1 MATVPRIP
9 QDLLDGYFIQ
19 MERSED
25 NDNPVAAISIP
36 IELSRLAGIP
46 VRTKKSFQ
54 LDPVL
59 HELIRLYNAKVQ
71 DCQYC
76 QNARQAVAVQAG
88 LDEDMVSAL
97 SHFETSALP
106 ENIKAALR
114 ITSVISTNPGLLTDE
129 IWEGAA
135 KFYTEDELVD
145 IVLLS
150 MHTTA
155 SKVTIT
161 LGLDPG
167 KEASSRLFFPTEDV
181 YGESPSS
188 PRPSPTCAAAAWSST
203 ARRTRHCLS
212 ARPSCQRGGVRRDG
226 RRRRGL
232 ELRP

>member
-1 MATVPRIP
+1 MATTPRVPK
-9 QDLLDGYFIQ
+9 DLLDGYFIQ
-19 MERSED
+19 MERDDAVDS
-25 NDNPVAAISIP
+25 PVAAIAIP

-46 VRTKKSFQ
+46 IKSRRSFQ

-88 LDEDMVSAL
+88 LEENMVSAL

-106 ENIKAALR
+106 QRIKAALR
-114 ITSVISTNPGLLTDE
+114 LTAAVSTNPGLITDAM
-129 IWEGAA
+129 WQDAGSY
-135 KFYTEDELVD
+135 FTEAELVD

-167 KEASSRLFFPTEDV
+167 AEASSRLFFPTEDV
-181 YGESPSS
+181 YGTSPDL
-188 PRPSPTCAAAAWSST
+188 AAAIAELKDQGI
-203 ARRTRHCLS
+203 AVAAPS
-212 ARPSCQRGGVRRDG
+212 AAPLPVGSHIDSEAKV
-226 RRRRGL
+226 
-232 ELRP
+232 

>member
-9 QDLLDGYFIQ
+9 QEMLEGYFIQ

-36 IELSRLAGIP
+36 IELSRLAAIP

-88 LDEDMVSAL
+88 LDEDMVTAL
-97 SHFETSALP
+97 SQFETSSLP
-106 ENIKAALR
+106 EHVKAALR
-114 ITSVISTNPGLLTDE
+114 MTSVISTNPGLLSDE
-129 IWEGAA
+129 IWDQAA
-135 KFYTEDELVD
+135 QYFTEDELVD

-181 YGESPSS
+181 YGESPEL
-188 PRPSPTCAAAAWSST
+188 AEAIE
-203 ARRTRHCLS
+203 
-212 ARPSCQRGGVRRDG
+212 
-226 RRRRGL
+226 
-232 ELRP
+232 ELRSRGVVVEGPSEAALPVGSTVVSSGSRA

>member
-1 MATVPRIP
+1 MATTSRIP
-9 QDLLDGYFIQ
+9 TELLDGYFIQ
-19 MERSED
+19 MERDEA
-25 NDNPVAAISIP
+25 NDNPVAAIAIP

-46 VRTKKSFQ
+46 IRTKRSFQ

-88 LDEDMVSAL
+88 LEEDMVTAL
-97 SHFETSALP
+97 SQFETSSLP
-106 ENIKAALR
+106 EHVKAALR
-114 ITSVISTNPGLLTDE
+114 LTSAISTNPGLLSDE
-129 IWEGAA
+129 LWAA
-135 KFYTEDELVD
+135 AGEYFTEDELVD

-181 YGESPSS
+181 YGESADLAEAIEDLRRNGVVVDGPADQPLPVGSHVAPVGS
-188 PRPSPTCAAAAWSST
+188 PA
-203 ARRTRHCLS
+203 
-212 ARPSCQRGGVRRDG
+212 
-226 RRRRGL
+226 
-232 ELRP
+232 

>member
-9 QDLLDGYFIQ
+9 QELLDGFFIQ
-19 MERSED
+19 MERSEE

-46 VRTKKSFQ
+46 IRTKRSFQ

-97 SHFETSALP
+97 SHFETSSLP
-106 ENIKAALR
+106 QHVKAALR
-114 ITSVISTNPGLLTDE
+114 ITSTVSTNPGLLTDE
-129 IWEGAA
+129 IWAQAA
-135 KFYTEDELVD
+135 QYFTEDELVD

-181 YGESPSS
+181 YGES
-188 PRPSPTCAAAAWSST
+188 ADLAEAIA
-203 ARRTRHCLS
+203 
-212 ARPSCQRGGVRRDG
+212 
-226 RRRRGL
+226 
-232 ELRP
+232 ELRSQGVVVEGPAEGAVPVGRTVVPAGSRS